1 MAPLPKNIPLV
12 YYCFAFLIGNIYHSH
27 SQDSIPDY
35 PHEIALNTTYLL
47 ADASAY
53 LVYENRFSKKF
64 SAGAGLWY
72 GRYGIHSKDFTD
84 GYSDGTRDYEI
95 TPFARWY
102 VRGTQRTSF
111 FIQGFASIY
120 GGRYDGIN
128 RETTAAGFGVY
139 RRGINNYTNLAMG
152 AAIGQEFLLF
162 KKRVS
167 LELVFGLGGDIV
179 GRNSY
184 YDYDWG
190 ISTAQSGIN
199 IGYRF

>member
-1 MAPLPKNIPLV
+1 MGPLTKNIPLV
-12 YYCFAFLIGNIYHSH
+12 YCCFAFFIGNLYHSH

-35 PHEIALNTTYLL
+35 QHEIALNTIYLL

-53 LVYENRFSKKF
+53 LVYENRFSDKF

-72 GRYGIHSKDFTD
+72 GRYGDGSSDFTD
-84 GYSDGTRDYEI
+84 GFGDGTRDYEI

-120 GGRYDGIN
+120 GGRYDGIS
-128 RETTAAGFGVY
+128 RETTAAGYGVY
-139 RRGINNYTNLAMG
+139 RRGINNYTNLALG

-167 LELVFGLGGDIV
+167 LELVFGLGGDLI

-190 ISTAQSGIN
+190 VSTAQSGIN